1 MQNVQNVHK
10 HKTGKKKHYL
20 EAAGIYTYIYIY
32 VFYRCRIVLYASFLC
47 CSADVRHGQAA
58 VVPIL
63 LKAKASID
71 LDHTD
76 YDSPL
81 LIAAEEGHVE
91 VLQMLCQQ
99 GARVTLARI

>member
-1 MQNVQNVHK
+1 M
-10 HKTGKKKHYL
+10 
-20 EAAGIYTYIYIY
+20 
-32 VFYRCRIVLYASFLC
+32 
-47 CSADVRHGQAA
+47 
-58 VVPIL
+58 VPIL